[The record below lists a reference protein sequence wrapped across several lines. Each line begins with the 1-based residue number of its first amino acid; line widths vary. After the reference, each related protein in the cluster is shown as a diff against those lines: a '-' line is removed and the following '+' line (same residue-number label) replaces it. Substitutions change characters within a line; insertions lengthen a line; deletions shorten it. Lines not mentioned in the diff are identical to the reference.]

1 METSGS
7 IFSIRLVCAEPMV
20 FVAANKLNCPKT
32 NKIQIV
38 AIPDHTHVVCVNEKE
53 SVKNRIN
60 PTKMTPIVLDKN
72 TRSDMDII

>member
-1 METSGS
+1 MEISGS
-7 IFSIRLVCAEPMV
+7 IFSIILVCAEPMV
-20 FVAANKLNCPKT
+20 FVAANKHNCPKT

-38 AIPDHTHVVCVNEKE
+38 AITDHTHVVRFNEKE

-72 TRSDMDII
+72 TRSGMDII